1 MCPLSYYQIMRNCKD
16 KRAHRYQLVQYALSH
31 GVKPAARV
39 FSTSPPI
46 VRKWLARFKEQGY
59 AGLADLS
66 RRPHHSPR
74 ATAQDTKDRIVAL
87 RKKYRRLGAEQV
99 KALEGLRQA
108 PKTIRKFWRDAGV
121 QKGRRRKKYITKQNL
136 REVKKKF
143 YLFQQSCEDTKD
155 LFDIPEY
162 WPQMKRLN
170 LPTVQYTRRE
180 ISCGILFLGFA
191 NERSLIH
198 AALFA
203 AYINHQMSRY
213 KALPEDSA
221 HCQTDNGSEFC
232 GSWNA
237 KGPSAYTRAI
247 ESLPG
252 QFHTT
257 IFPGAHRMQADVET
271 VHGLMETEFYEIE
284 KFSDRADFMS
294 KADTYQLF
302 FNLERPNTYKE
313 RKTPWQLASEKKPDL
328 DKRLLMTP
336 AVDLDLL
343 LQHYLAFL
351 AQRGKNLLTD
361 PWAGYQVT
369 ASIGSTKAFI
379 PSLPSFLR
387 NSLAQESIFCAWA
400 SSQATY
406 RILFRPGHMS
416 LPWCTPEVL
425 PLP

>member
-16 KRAHRYQLVQYALSH
+16 KRAHRYQMVQYALVH
-31 GVKPAARV
+31 GVKPTARV
-39 FSTSPPI
+39 FKTSPPL
-46 VRKWLARFKEQGY
+46 VRTWLNRFKGRGYQG
-59 AGLADLS
+59 LLDLS

-74 ATAQDTKDRIVAL
+74 ATPQAIKDHIVGL

-99 KALEGLRQA
+99 KALENLKQA

-121 QKGRRRKKYITKQNL
+121 ARGRRRKKHITKQNL
-136 REVKKKF
+136 REVKKQF
-143 YLFQQSCEDTKD
+143 YLFQQCCEDTKD

-170 LPTVQYTRRE
+170 LPVVQYTRRE
-180 ISCGILFLGFA
+180 ISCGVLFTGFA

-203 AYINHQMSRY
+203 AYINRQMTKY
-213 KALPEDSA
+213 KAMPEDSA
-221 HCQTDNGSEFC
+221 RCQTDNGSEFC

-237 KGPSAYTRAI
+237 KEPSAYTRTV

-252 QFHTT
+252 QEHTT

-284 KFSDRADFMS
+284 KFADRADFMC
-294 KADTYQLF
+294 KANTYQLF

-313 RKTPWQLASEKKPDL
+313 HKTPWQLAQEKKPDL

-343 LQHYLAFL
+343 LNTYL
-351 AQRGKNLLTD
+351 T
-361 PWAGYQVT
+361 
-369 ASIGSTKAFI
+369 
-379 PSLPSFLR
+379 
-387 NSLAQESIFCAWA
+387 SLAQGGKDLL
-400 SSQATY
+400 TN
-406 RILFRPGHMS
+406 P
-416 LPWCTPEVL
+416 
-425 PLP
+425 

>member
-16 KRAHRYQLVQYALSH
+16 KRAHRYQMAQYALSH
-31 GVKPAARV
+31 GVKPTARL

-46 VRKWLARFKEQGY
+46 VRKWLERFKENGY
-59 AGLADLS
+59 AGLVDLS

-74 ATAQDTKDRIVAL
+74 ATSQSIKDHIVSL
-87 RKKYRRLGAEQV
+87 QKKYRRLGAVQV
-99 KALEGLRQA
+99 KTLENLKQA
-108 PKTIRKFWRDAGV
+108 PKTIRKFWREAGV
-121 QKGRRRKKYITKQNL
+121 SNRRRRKKHIIKQNL

-170 LPTVQYTRRE
+170 LPVVQYTRRE

-198 AALFA
+198 ATLFA
-203 AYINHQMSRY
+203 AYINHQMEKY
-213 KALPEDSA
+213 KALPGDSA
-221 HCQTDNGSEFC
+221 RCQTDNGSEFI
-232 GSWNA
+232 GAWNA
-237 KGPSAYTRAI
+237 KKPSAYTKTI

-271 VHGLMETEFYEIE
+271 VHGLMEPEFYEIE
-284 KFSDRADFMS
+284 KFSDRMDFLS
-294 KADTYQLF
+294 KANTYQLF

-313 RKTPWQLASEKKPDL
+313 HKTPWQLAQEKKPDL

-343 LQHYLAFL
+343 LKNYLNFL
-351 AQRGKNLLTD
+351 AQGGKDVLTN
-361 PWAGYQVT
+361 P
-369 ASIGSTKAFI
+369 
-379 PSLPSFLR
+379 
-387 NSLAQESIFCAWA
+387 
-400 SSQATY
+400 
-406 RILFRPGHMS
+406 
-416 LPWCTPEVL
+416 
-425 PLP
+425 